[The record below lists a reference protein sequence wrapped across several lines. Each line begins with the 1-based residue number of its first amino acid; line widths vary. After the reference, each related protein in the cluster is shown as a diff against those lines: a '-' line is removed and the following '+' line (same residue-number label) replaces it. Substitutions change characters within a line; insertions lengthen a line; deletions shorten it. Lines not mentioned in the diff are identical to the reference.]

1 MTFSVSDLNFHY
13 LKSIRNPIQVL
24 VRDIN
29 IIYSH
34 ILTSCRYSTHISPP
48 VAYITAHI
56 FNINIYNKL
65 RISVDEILLMKF
77 SIVYIFF
84 LFIFLL
90 LRYFNTFARICWEIS
105 WHCVPFIYLCKRNS
119 KKIIAKYLF
128 LSINI
133 FFKYLHKVLQ

>member
-65 RISVDEILLMKF
+65 RIFSVDEILLMKF

-90 LRYFNTFARICWEIS
+90 LRYFNTFARVC
-105 WHCVPFIYLCKRNS
+105 
-119 KKIIAKYLF
+119 
-128 LSINI
+128 
-133 FFKYLHKVLQ
+133 